1 MTRSDSLGL
10 TRTMLIDPD
19 SLMRALDA
27 LPPVAEDHTVGD
39 GLPALL
45 DAVCGVF
52 GITGAGLML
61 VDEVSGLR
69 YVAATDQVAE
79 SLEQVQEQFGL
90 GPCVESFV
98 NDAEVVVPDL
108 DADERWPAIR
118 EPLRAAGVRAVLGVP
133 TRLGGG
139 PVGTLNV
146 YCADAREWDQ
156 SERDAIRAFNTVLEG
171 QIASAVAVRDHSRIV
186 DQLQY
191 ALENR
196 VVIERAIGMLMA
208 RHDLD
213 AVAAFARL
221 RRAARSTR
229 RTVAV
234 LAKDILEGRELADVG

>member
-1 MTRSDSLGL
+1 
-10 TRTMLIDPD
+10 MLIDPD

-27 LPPVAEDHTVGD
+27 LPPVADDRTVGD

-45 DAVCGVF
+45 DALCGLF
-52 GITGAGLML
+52 GVTGAGLML

-69 YVAATDQVAE
+69 YVAATDEVAE
-79 SLEQVQEQFGL
+79 SLEQVQEQFGV

-108 DADERWPAIR
+108 EADKRWPAIR
-118 EPLRAAGVRAVLGVP
+118 EPLRAVGVRAVLGVP

-171 QIASAVAVRDHSRIV
+171 QIASAVALRDHSRIV

-221 RRAARSTR
+221 RRAARSSR

-234 LAKDILEGRELADVG
+234 LSRDILDGTELADAR

>member
-1 MTRSDSLGL
+1 MR
-10 TRTMLIDPD
+10 IDPD

-27 LPPVAEDHTVGD
+27 LPPSAADRDVGD
-39 GLPALL
+39 ELPTLL
-45 DAVCGVF
+45 DALCGVF

-69 YVAATDQVAE
+69 YVAATDATAE
-79 SLEQVQEQFGL
+79 VLEQVQEQFGA

-98 NDAEVVVPDL
+98 NDAEVVVADL
-108 DADERWPAIR
+108 LEEERWPMIH
-118 EPLRAAGVRAVLGVP
+118 EPLLAAGVRSVLGVP

-146 YCADAREWDQ
+146 YCDEARPWDQ

-171 QIASAVAVRDHSRIV
+171 QIASAVAARAHSRIV

-196 VVIERAIGMLMA
+196 VAIERAIGMLMA

-213 AVAAFARL
+213 AVTAFARL
-221 RRAARSTR
+221 RRAARSSR
-229 RTVAV
+229 QTVAT
-234 LAKDILEGRELADVG
+234 

>member
-1 MTRSDSLGL
+1 MR
-10 TRTMLIDPD
+10 IDPD
-19 SLMRALDA
+19 TLMRALDA
-27 LPPVAEDHTVGD
+27 LPPVADDRAVGD
-39 GLPALL
+39 VLPNLL
-45 DAVCGVF
+45 DALSGVF

-61 VDEVSGLR
+61 ADEVSGLR
-69 YVAATDQVAE
+69 YVAATDDVAE
-79 SLEQVQEQFGL
+79 VLEQVQEQAGT

-108 DADERWPAIR
+108 QTDERWPTIR
-118 EPLRAAGVRAVLGVP
+118 EPLAAAGVRAVLGVP

-146 YCADAREWDQ
+146 YCDGPRAWDQ

-171 QIASAVAVRDHSRIV
+171 QIASAVALRDHSRIV

-196 VVIERAIGMLMA
+196 VAIERAIGMLMA

-221 RRAARSTR
+221 RRSARSSR

-234 LAKDILEGRELADVG
+234 LAREILDGGDGAAPDGG